1 MISSEK
7 YALIKEK
14 YVNSTDEVIYIANL
28 AFFFLY
34 ASSNSFICSFFIH
47 PPQNCILSA
56 ATTNGYVYGAT
67 PYHPKV
73 FGVYNI
79 RFRSRNL

>member
-28 AFFFLY
+28 AFFF
-34 ASSNSFICSFFIH
+34 FVCKF
-47 PPQNCILSA
+47 Q
-56 ATTNGYVYGAT
+56 
-67 PYHPKV
+67 
-73 FGVYNI
+73 
-79 RFRSRNL
+79 